1 MKKLVCERPS
11 WINAE
16 GNRPKRNEIGIP
28 IMLQFGY
35 HLTPELPNNQCKENN
50 MVLKG
55 SCYLKGK
62 PVKTGTWTTT
72 LKTWV

>member
-1 MKKLVCERPS
+1 
-11 WINAE
+11 
-16 GNRPKRNEIGIP
+16 
-28 IMLQFGY
+28 
-35 HLTPELPNNQCKENN
+35 

-72 LKTWV
+72 LKTWALKPEEHGFKLISSYTNFVIWASCIITLCPRIILYFKKVFLF